1 MMTQDER
8 DPLFLW
14 SPVNS
19 LKGTLISEFPV
30 DCIICI
36 HINFPNR
43 CHLPGSSNC
52 FSLTPSFSCCPP
64 YLEYWN
70 LEEEIGSV
78 LCAATLVSWNLELVS
93 LTLVAYLQGKSF
105 LFFFSS
111 ADHFPS
117 RLFSVV
123 VYVFLVSETWSVL
136 QLFPLYYFLLKSY
149 YTKMIFAFL
158 SYKMI
163 HFILLLLFS
172 GSFFFFNA
180 SISVTSFYPD

>member
-1 MMTQDER
+1 MTQDER
-8 DPLFLW
+8 DPFFLW

-70 LEEEIGSV
+70 LEKEIGSV

-105 LFFFSS
+105 LFFFVCRSLPIKIIFCSCLCFSRVWNLVCFTTVSS
-111 ADHFPS
+111 
-117 RLFSVV
+117 
-123 VYVFLVSETWSVL
+123 
-136 QLFPLYYFLLKSY
+136 
-149 YTKMIFAFL
+149 
-158 SYKMI
+158 
-163 HFILLLLFS
+163 LLFL
-172 GSFFFFNA
+172 
-180 SISVTSFYPD
+180 IEVLVH